1 MLNLAY
7 QLVWNSFQRQGA
19 MCLLW
24 LPLSTKGIYII
35 VCRQCCV
42 YLAVLSR
49 NPSAV
54 LGVVLLPGWL
64 SAGLVTGIRLSLH
77 LGSFLSFPLGLAD
90 SCRMV
95 LAPVIPEPLFLKP
108 VEALSQRT
116 PSPENLQGPSFQ
128 AAWCG
133 EHPETLR
140 PQRDSSDFGRQS
152 QPNCRCVLCSFY
164 KTGGEQL

>member
-1 MLNLAY
+1 MTICVEMGIWMEALFGPLTIERCTRALYGRMLNLAY

-19 MCLLW
+19 MCSLW
-24 LPLSTKGIYII
+24 LPSFHQGNLHHSL
-35 VCRQCCV
+35 Q
-42 YLAVLSR
+42 AVLCVLSSLVQE
-49 NPSAV
+49 PLSV

-77 LGSFLSFPLGLAD
+77 LGSFLSRPLGLAD

-116 PSPENLQGPSFQ
+116 PSPENLQGPLLS
-128 AAWCG
+128 
-133 EHPETLR
+133 
-140 PQRDSSDFGRQS
+140 GRLVWGAS
-152 QPNCRCVLCSFY
+152 
-164 KTGGEQL
+164 